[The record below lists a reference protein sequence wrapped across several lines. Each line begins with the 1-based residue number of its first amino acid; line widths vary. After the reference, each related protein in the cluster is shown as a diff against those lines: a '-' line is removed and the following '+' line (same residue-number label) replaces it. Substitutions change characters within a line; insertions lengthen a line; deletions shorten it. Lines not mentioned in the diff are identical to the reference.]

1 MSTVTVN
8 VNTRFNLSRVKTFA
22 TAFKIALTV
31 VAESTTQSDVSNPL
45 RPSIRDLVEAEMAQ
59 ITYRD
64 YAIRIG
70 KDSKDYCVVFPDGR
84 VRFGEISEVKGDIDA
99 WFTGALQGH

>member
-1 MSTVTVN
+1 MSTVT
-8 VNTRFNLSRVKTFA
+8 VNTRFNLSRVPTFF
-22 TAFKIALTV
+22 TALKVALK
-31 VAESTTQSDVSNPL
+31 VAAEYTTPSDVSNPL
-45 RPSIRDLVEAEMAQ
+45 RASMRDQVEAEIAQ

-84 VRFGEISEVKGDIDA
+84 VRFGEIADVKCDIDA
-99 WFTGALQGH
+99 WFTGALPGL

>member
-1 MSTVTVN
+1 
-8 VNTRFNLSRVKTFA
+8 
-22 TAFKIALTV
+22 
-31 VAESTTQSDVSNPL
+31 
-45 RPSIRDLVEAEMAQ
+45 MAQ